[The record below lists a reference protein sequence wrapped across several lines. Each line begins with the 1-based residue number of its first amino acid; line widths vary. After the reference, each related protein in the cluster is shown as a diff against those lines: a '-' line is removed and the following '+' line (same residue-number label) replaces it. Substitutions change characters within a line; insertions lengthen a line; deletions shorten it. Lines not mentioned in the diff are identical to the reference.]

1 MSAVP
6 ERPISADWLAL
17 REPADARARQA
28 AAPRLLSPLL
38 ERLRSPSGG
47 RPRRAP
53 RVLDLG
59 SGTGANLRW
68 LAPRLPDPDAQ
79 HWILVDHDPGLLSR
93 GPVQAEQV
101 RADVADLAQVLAGLA
116 PSGGVDLVTAAAL
129 LDLLDLREL
138 TAIVD
143 AVVGARVPALFSLSV
158 TGDAALTPADPRD
171 GPLAA
176 AFDAHQRR
184 DARPGP
190 DAGAVVAALF
200 ADRGWPVLQVA
211 TPWELDAAHQPEL
224 IGAWLE
230 GRVEAA
236 VEHDA
241 GLATDAAGWRSDRGA
256 ALAAGALR
264 VRVGHVDLLAL
275 PG

>member
-1 MSAVP
+1 
-6 ERPISADWLAL
+6 
-17 REPADARARQA
+17 
-28 AAPRLLSPLL
+28 
-38 ERLRSPSGG
+38 
-47 RPRRAP
+47 
-53 RVLDLG
+53 
-59 SGTGANLRW
+59 
-68 LAPRLPDPDAQ
+68 
-79 HWILVDHDPGLLSR
+79 
-93 GPVQAEQV
+93 
-101 RADVADLAQVLAGLA
+101 
-116 PSGGVDLVTAAAL
+116 
-129 LDLLDLREL
+129 
-138 TAIVD
+138 
-143 AVVGARVPALFSLSV
+143 
-158 TGDAALTPADPRD
+158 
-171 GPLAA
+171 
-176 AFDAHQRR
+176 
-184 DARPGP
+184 
-190 DAGAVVAALF
+190 VAALF